1 MRRVSGARTCI
12 PVLLLMAS
20 LFMTGCAVS
29 DRQPGSR
36 QALPATGSTSGLE
49 AYTENIR
56 KAVRQHIVLP
66 TNISGNPEV
75 VVGVTQLPSGEVLAI
90 RIVASSGSAS
100 LDSAVVRAV
109 QKASPLPR
117 PDDPALFRRDLIIK
131 YRPFAE

>member
-1 MRRVSGARTCI
+1 MSGVRTNI
-12 PVLLLMAS
+12 PVPLLMAC
-20 LFMTGCAVS
+20 LLMAGCSAS
-29 DRQPGSR
+29 DRQPESR
-36 QALPATGSTSGLE
+36 QAVLAVGSTSSLE

-56 KAVRQHIVLP
+56 KAVRKHIVLP

-75 VVGVTQLPSGEVLAI
+75 VVSVTQLPSGEVLDI
-90 RIVASSGSAS
+90 RIVVSSGSAS

-109 QKASPLPR
+109 QKASPLPK